1 MELSELP
8 QPQQNQPL
16 LIKAA
21 TLSSQDD
28 FEIIKTTIQK
38 QGNIPKI
45 GTKLRKSASMKLKR
59 SWFPAF
65 RLGGNSH
72 QVQVTEKPS
81 NSSAQT
87 LPNSAQNSAKT
98 STVRRSSSRLN
109 VNSSVAL
116 NPSADDYG
124 AAGTGTPIL
133 LSVRKRSTS
142 DSGYSGEDTCCDSPV
157 ITGAHGGLHHNN
169 NSATTSNTT
178 TSSTTNN
185 PSSKNSKS
193 SSSSGSNHGLSFLRL
208 FHKSSATLQLQHP
221 KAGELNPNMKPY
233 KGTVMTSMDH
243 QRKKKEFLKRKLPL
257 VPMASSSLSSLNT
270 LANENVGHPV
280 HKNMNCSSS
289 NPLRANRVHHSS
301 SNSVISSSGED
312 STTTTESSEPGTSR
326 GCSSG
331 SNYDSGA
338 FSRSSSPVMNVNNVS
353 LSMSRLALTE
363 PLVAPRLVLAA
374 SRGEWPI
381 NEEMPL
387 TLEEVQEVE
396 KIKSKARLYQL
407 QAAHRKKVR
416 ARSMSAVR
424 KDAEEEQVTVS
435 VGDNSMLTIGSPD
448 TSSNSSSRLSNLRRS
463 RSGLPVLGMN
473 ALRPSPVKPMR
484 SSMTASNIRTKI
496 STVYL
501 TEAPTAVEDSKLLQP
516 NYVESTAKSR
526 GTAVINRSSSIVTVM
541 GSKPSGIKCE
551 CTERVTVNGQHHCS
565 KVIRDLNQKQCS
577 SEKRRQGRSS
587 TCVTATPITTTAQV
601 NAAPANV
608 VDRSTNTTPITVLSC
623 NNNQMDYQHQKQ
635 PSSIIEI

>member
-1 MELSELP
+1 MS
-8 QPQQNQPL
+8 
-16 LIKAA
+16 
-21 TLSSQDD
+21 
-28 FEIIKTTIQK
+28 F
-38 QGNIPKI
+38 
-45 GTKLRKSASMKLKR
+45 
-59 SWFPAF
+59 
-65 RLGGNSH
+65 
-72 QVQVTEKPS
+72 
-81 NSSAQT
+81 
-87 LPNSAQNSAKT
+87 
-98 STVRRSSSRLN
+98 
-109 VNSSVAL
+109 
-116 NPSADDYG
+116 
-124 AAGTGTPIL
+124 
-133 LSVRKRSTS
+133 
-142 DSGYSGEDTCCDSPV
+142 SGEDTCCDSPV

-169 NSATTSNTT
+169 NNNNNNNNSATTSNTT
-178 TSSTTNN
+178 TSTTN

-221 KAGELNPNMKPY
+221 KAGELNPSLKPY

-374 SRGEWPI
+374 SRGEWPL

-387 TLEEVQEVE
+387 TMEEVQEVE

-501 TEAPTAVEDSKLLQP
+501 AEAPTAVTDSKLLQP
-516 NYVESTAKSR
+516 NYVEPTAKSR

-541 GSKPSGIKCE
+541 GSKPSGIKCD
-551 CTERVTVNGQHHCS
+551 CMERVTVNGQHHCS